1 MSDQLSNKKSF
12 RTKLSHF
19 LGSQKGK
26 TIFNYCYGFGAS
38 LAILG
43 TMFKLLHMDGAN
55 IALAIGLGTEVFI
68 FALSAFEPPFRN
80 YRWEEVFPVLS
91 THKEEDKPEFG
102 PMGVMG
108 GSVNLVGNASAQGQ
122 ASSVQ
127 GQATYAQGQTTSAQG
142 QATGGGA
149 PSTII
154 IGNGAVQG
162 QPSAGKAPATI
173 VVGNGAVQP
182 ETQQGPGVYVN
193 HRISEEDAN
202 LLAESIKNVEEASG
216 QLTDLTK
223 VTDVTERYLNQ
234 LSSMTD
240 NLNRFS
246 DATASLTTVSN
257 ILLDSYRSITENST
271 DISENSKGYVE
282 QMGHLNKNL
291 YGLNTIYEIQLKSI
305 SSQIDTIDR
314 INKGLVHVRD
324 MYEGSMDGSERFRQE
339 TESMAENLAQLNRLY
354 TRMLEAMTP
363 GQGFPGFMGSRPTP
377 HTSPEAS
384 STEQAG

>member
-1 MSDQLSNKKSF
+1 MSNKAPNKKSF

-19 LGSQKGK
+19 LGSHRGK
-26 TIFNYCYGFGAS
+26 TIFNYCYGFGAA

-55 IALAIGLGTEVFI
+55 IAIAVGLGTEVFI
-68 FALSAFEPPFRN
+68 FTISAFEPPFRN
-80 YRWEEVFPVLS
+80 YRWEEVFPVLTS
-91 THKEEDKPEFG
+91 HNEEDRPEFG
-102 PMGVMG
+102 PMGVVSG
-108 GSVNLVGNASAQGQ
+108 TVNIVGNASAQGQ
-122 ASSVQ
+122 STDGKVSSTVMSEKSPQ
-127 GQATYAQGQTTSAQG
+127 HVAQPG
-142 QATGGGA
+142 
-149 PSTII
+149 P
-154 IGNGAVQG
+154 VR
-162 QPSAGKAPATI
+162 
-173 VVGNGAVQP
+173 VVD
-182 ETQQGPGVYVN
+182 T
-193 HRISEEDAN
+193 RISEEEAQ
-202 LLAESIKNVEEASG
+202 LLSESIKNVGEASG
-216 QLTDLTK
+216 QLTDVTK

-234 LSSMTD
+234 LSAMSE

-257 ILLDSYRSITENST
+257 ILLDSYRSITDNST

-282 QMGHLNKNL
+282 QMGTLNKNL

-305 SSQIDTIDR
+305 SSQIDTVDR

-339 TESMAENLAQLNRLY
+339 TENMAENLAHLNLLY

-377 HTSPEAS
+377 PSTPDAS
-384 STEQAG
+384 SPEQAG